1 MAERLA
7 GSDVDTIKR
16 FSSQTQAEFPIA
28 NTATEG
34 KPVLLRVVLDDRV
47 QTVREEWAVETQ
59 EGYLT
64 V

>member
-1 MAERLA
+1 M
-7 GSDVDTIKR
+7 DTLKR
-16 FSSQTQAEFPIA
+16 FSSQTQAEFFIA